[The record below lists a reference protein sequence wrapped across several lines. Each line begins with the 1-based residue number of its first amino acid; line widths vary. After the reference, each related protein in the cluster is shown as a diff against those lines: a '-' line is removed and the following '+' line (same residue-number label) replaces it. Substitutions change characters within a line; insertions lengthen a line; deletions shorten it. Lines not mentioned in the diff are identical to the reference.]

1 MSRGLYLYESLNSN
15 YTGRQCTA
23 SLHKTAVYETQ
34 LSDTIQS
41 LTNDFVNTRWGICSN
56 SLLYSFIKQ

>member
-1 MSRGLYLYESLNSN
+1 MSRGLYLYESLNSS

-23 SLHKTAVYETQ
+23 SPHKTAVYETQ

-41 LTNDFVNTRWGICSN
+41 LTNDFVNTR
-56 SLLYSFIKQ
+56 

>member
-1 MSRGLYLYESLNSN
+1 MSRGLYLYESLNSS

-41 LTNDFVNTRWGICSN
+41 LTNDFVNTR
-56 SLLYSFIKQ
+56 